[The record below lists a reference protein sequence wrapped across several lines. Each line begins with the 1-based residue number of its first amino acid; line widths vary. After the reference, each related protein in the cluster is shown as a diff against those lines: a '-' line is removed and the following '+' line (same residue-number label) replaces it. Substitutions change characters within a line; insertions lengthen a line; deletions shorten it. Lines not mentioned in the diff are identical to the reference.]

1 MSIKQLCVAL
11 IIICTKA
18 YTFTL
23 CHTHTKLV
31 WTGPMLVSTSQLT
44 TDWGLWSE
52 CRLLTDW
59 STLLAPSPGPA
70 LLRRR
75 TCAACVDT
83 LDIYFAARWISRYL
97 SSPPANVSFIHSML
111 TGSYVLC
118 RTFLLSVILPWVI
131 WREEE
136 MNENFNINK
145 SSSGTGILLCPQ

>member
-1 MSIKQLCVAL
+1 MRLRSNGLSPKDSLYFAQKFIFLHW
-11 IIICTKA
+11 
-18 YTFTL
+18 FTPSWYGL
-23 CHTHTKLV
+23 EN
-31 WTGPMLVSTSQLT
+31 LT
-44 TDWGLWSE
+44 TARGLLLWSE

-59 STLLAPSPGPA
+59 STILAPSPGPA

-75 TCAACVDT
+75 TRSACVDT
-83 LDIYFAARWISRYL
+83 LDIYSAARWISRYL

-118 RTFLLSVILPWVI
+118 RTFLPSVIYPWVI

-145 SSSGTGILLCPQ
+145 SSSGAGILLCPQ